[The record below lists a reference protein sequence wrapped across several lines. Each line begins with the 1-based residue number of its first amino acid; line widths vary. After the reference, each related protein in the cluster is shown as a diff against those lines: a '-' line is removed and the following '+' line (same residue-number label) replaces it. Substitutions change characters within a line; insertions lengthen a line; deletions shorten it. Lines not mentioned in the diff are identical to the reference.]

1 MSVSVWVINL
11 VVLGVLLE
19 ADLGRRKIGPLRVLR
34 PLLSAAAIVSLYL
47 TAVPAWGHNPALMLI
62 GAGVGVLLGVACHAF
77 LRVEFDP
84 SGGKQGLAVSEAG
97 FGYALFWLVVFAVR
111 LGFEYGASHW
121 FESPLGRF
129 LGEHQLGSA
138 GLTDSLIFMALALA
152 LTRSLVLAVRGSHA
166 RQQGASVAR
175 ELAAA

>member
-1 MSVSVWVINL
+1 MKT
-11 VVLGVLLE
+11 
-19 ADLGRRKIGPLRVLR
+19 AKPKAK
-34 PLLSAAAIVSLYL
+34 SAAD
-47 TAVPAWGHNPALMLI
+47 AVNAAEKS
-62 GAGVGVLLGVACHAF
+62 A
-77 LRVEFDP
+77 RV
-84 SGGKQGLAVSEAG
+84 
-97 FGYALFWLVVFAVR
+97 VR